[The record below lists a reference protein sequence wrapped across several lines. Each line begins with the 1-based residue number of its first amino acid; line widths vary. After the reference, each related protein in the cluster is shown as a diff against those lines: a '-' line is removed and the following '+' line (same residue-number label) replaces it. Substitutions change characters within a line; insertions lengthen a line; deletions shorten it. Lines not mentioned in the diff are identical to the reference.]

1 MFTHIVNQLMIIVV
15 SLDTAVGMID
25 IRLIHFSRQTR
36 FGLPTSLS
44 QDPRAIVAAAAAPH
58 YYGSGPI
65 RAPCHVDNS
74 VM

>member
-1 MFTHIVNQLMIIVV
+1 MIIVV
-15 SLDTAVGMID
+15 SLDTAVGMVD
-25 IRLIHFSRQTR
+25 SLIQFSRQTR

-58 YYGSGPI
+58 YYGSEPI
-65 RAPCHVDNS
+65 RAPCHEDNT